1 MGGGGDSST
10 THEELLGGGRGRGG
24 GEGGLVG
31 GAAGVVALEAARHLR
46 HSQTGALRGGG
57 LEAAWVGFELL
68 GAIGCESTAGR
79 LIESLKFDS
88 RAVKGQ
94 HHPNYGLKWYWLG
107 IASVRL
113 GTLLT
118 SSLGEAI

>member
-1 MGGGGDSST
+1 M
-10 THEELLGGGRGRGG
+10 
-24 GEGGLVG
+24 
-31 GAAGVVALEAARHLR
+31 EAARHLR
-46 HSQTGALRGGG
+46 HSHTGALRGGG
-57 LEAAWVGFELL
+57 LEAAWIGFELL
-68 GAIGCESTAGR
+68 GAIADAVTAGR
-79 LIESLKFDS
+79 LIESRKL
-88 RAVKGQ
+88 RGAVKGQ